1 MAMFRLH
8 TVFLFK
14 MLFSWLMGN
23 FIGLL
28 ALSWL
33 GAKLN
38 SILEIRIKIMPGNER
53 GCNVLAL
60 QCSEY
65 LSALWTLFY
74 NSSSR
79 INPDWRTVYI
89 FDEYTIYHERNQG
102 KCNIFTSYSV
112 FCCLKKIFR
121 FLNMLNLKGL
131 QCSVV

>member
-1 MAMFRLH
+1 
-8 TVFLFK
+8 
-14 MLFSWLMGN
+14 MGN

-38 SILEIRIKIMPGNER
+38 SILEIRIKIMPGNGR

-79 INPDWRTVYI
+79 INPD
-89 FDEYTIYHERNQG
+89 
-102 KCNIFTSYSV
+102 
-112 FCCLKKIFR
+112 
-121 FLNMLNLKGL
+121 
-131 QCSVV
+131 